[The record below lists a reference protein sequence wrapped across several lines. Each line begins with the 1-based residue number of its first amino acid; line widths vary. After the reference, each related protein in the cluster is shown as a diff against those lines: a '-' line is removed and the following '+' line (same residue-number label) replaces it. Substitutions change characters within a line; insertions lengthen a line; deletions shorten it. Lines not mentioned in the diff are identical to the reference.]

1 MSVSQPPQTKP
12 IQAKRSQTGAAKSPL
27 DRETLAEIVDLALR
41 AGQLLME
48 NGAESQRVEVTVR
61 SVGTGLGCD
70 WGDVLVSHNAIVVSH
85 ISGREFRTKIRRV
98 SRGGVNMSL
107 IEQISH
113 LTHRIEEGKFDRAQ
127 VRAELERI
135 SNYPRHYNRWLTVVA
150 VGLACAA
157 FSRLFS
163 GDWLTFGVTLIS
175 AAVAMF
181 VRQELTLRNF
191 NSLLGVVA
199 SALVAGSMVAVIYL
213 LTEFSRQ
220 VGLALAASVLL
231 LVPGVP
237 FINAVEDLIK
247 GYTVVGLA
255 RGATSALII
264 LAIALGLLIAM
275 QLIGISRL

>member
-1 MSVSQPPQTKP
+1 
-12 IQAKRSQTGAAKSPL
+12 
-27 DRETLAEIVDLALR
+27 
-41 AGQLLME
+41 
-48 NGAESQRVEVTVR
+48 
-61 SVGTGLGCD
+61 
-70 WGDVLVSHNAIVVSH
+70 
-85 ISGREFRTKIRRV
+85 
-98 SRGGVNMSL
+98 
-107 IEQISH
+107 
-113 LTHRIEEGKFDRAQ
+113 
-127 VRAELERI
+127 
-135 SNYPRHYNRWLTVVA
+135 
-150 VGLACAA
+150 
-157 FSRLFS
+157 
-163 GDWLTFGVTLIS
+163 
-175 AAVAMF
+175 MF